1 MFQVY
6 KNRPLAAL
14 LLVLGILSG
23 CSGGPGMKEHRK
35 GSNYE
40 KLKIYADNIRVINT
54 HEHQRWSEEN
64 AVMHQKLSHLI
75 HAAYLGSDVVS
86 AGGSRIEE
94 EQLDSMSMEE
104 YWKINGKAL
113 DRCRS
118 TSYYSHFIAGFQKLY
133 DFPDPYFTASNVGK
147 LSEAIEKNYSDYR
160 SWFHQAFTEVG
171 FELMFLDQY
180 WNKMNTDID
189 REHYALAFNI
199 NTLVYSAMGIPVP
212 GGNIPIVYDMASEEG
227 FDIQNLDDYLSYCEL
242 LLKRNLE
249 SGAVCLKNSM
259 AYDRSIHYEKVAREE
274 AEALYAKSPGELDPE
289 DIKKIQD
296 FVFHWI
302 ISKSVEYGL
311 PIQIHTGY
319 LAGNG
324 NTLDNGHP
332 SRLNNLFLEHPDA
345 RFVLFHGGYPWT
357 GEFASFGKMFP
368 NVYLDLVWLPQISRE
383 RAVQALDEMLDL
395 VPYNKFF
402 WGGDCAFIEESTG
415 SLEFGRSVVAE
426 VLALRM
432 ARGLLSEEIAKE
444 IMDAIFRE
452 NAIRVFA
459 LEERLGRS
467 FDMSNLSLH

>member
-1 MFQVY
+1 MFQIN
-6 KNRPLAAL
+6 KNWSLAAL
-14 LLVLGILSG
+14 LLVLGILSA
-23 CSGGPGMKEHRK
+23 CTGGPGMKDSGK

-40 KLKIYADNIRVINT
+40 KLKAYADNIRVINT
-54 HEHQRWSEEN
+54 HEHQRWCEEN
-64 AVMHQKLSHLI
+64 AEMHQKLSHLVQ
-75 HAAYLGSDVVS
+75 AAYLGADLVS

-94 EQLDSMSMEE
+94 ELLDSMSIEE
-104 YWKINGKAL
+104 YWKINGEAM
-113 DRCRS
+113 DRCRN

-147 LSEAIEKNYSDYR
+147 LSAAIEKNYTDYR
-160 SWFHQAFTEVG
+160 SWFHQAFTKAG
-171 FELMFLDQY
+171 FELMILDQY
-180 WNKMNTDID
+180 WNTMNTEID

-212 GGNIPIVYDMASEEG
+212 GGNIPILYHLASEEG
-227 FDIQNLDDYLSYCEL
+227 FEIQNLDDYLGYCDL
-242 LLKRNLE
+242 LLKRNME

-259 AYDRSIHYEKVAREE
+259 AYGRSIHYENVAREE
-274 AEALYAKSPGELDPE
+274 AEVLYEKSVGEMNPE
-289 DIKKIQD
+289 EIKKIQD

-302 ISKSVEYGL
+302 ISKSVEYSL

-332 SRLNNLFLEHPDA
+332 SKLNNLFLEHPDA

-368 NVYLDLVWLPQISRE
+368 NVYLDLVWMPQISRE
-383 RAVQALDEMLDL
+383 AAVQALDEMLDL
-395 VPYNKFF
+395 VPYSKFF
-402 WGGDCAFIEESTG
+402 WGGDCVFIEESTG

-426 VLALRM
+426 VLARRI
-432 ARGLLSEEIAKE
+432 ARGLLSEEIAME
-444 IMDAIFRE
+444 IMDAISRE

-459 LEERLGRS
+459 LEEGPG
-467 FDMSNLSLH
+467 